1 MAGGNLAE
9 AHRRFKQATAADPSH
24 AASWVSWGKLE
35 ERFRRPW
42 RARQCYAK
50 ATDVDESNYYAWQVC
65 VCARARAC
73 VGAGAFRRQMVNN
86 TGATISPCSV

>member
-9 AHRRFKQATAADPSH
+9 AHRRFKQATAADPTH

-42 RARQCYAK
+42 RARQCYSK
-50 ATDVDESNYYAWQVC
+50 ATEVDEGNYYAWQVC
-65 VCARARAC
+65 LRA
-73 VGAGAFRRQMVNN
+73 
-86 TGATISPCSV
+86 